1 VKFARVVAVAGGLF
15 LVVLGIWALI
25 DPRSFY
31 EQLATFPPYNRHFM
45 HDVGAFQV
53 GLGVTLLIALVWA
66 DALGVALAGVGVGAA
81 LHAVSHWVDRDLGGR
96 SSDPYTLSILAI
108 AFLVAAGMRHR
119 SQGGPSNSA

>member
-1 VKFARVVAVAGGLF
+1 MKFARVVAVAGGLF